1 MWRKLDIDSKDAKV
15 DKLVN
20 TNAISQPRK
29 FYSCGGLD
37 ANILHTVS
45 EGKVFGGELL
55 AAAREY
61 NIIQLLIINIC
72 IVTAWLH
79 S

>member
-1 MWRKLDIDSKDAKV
+1 MQFHNPANSTA
-15 DKLVN
+15 
-20 TNAISQPRK
+20 AE
-29 FYSCGGLD
+29 GGLD

-72 IVTAWLH
+72 IVTA
-79 S
+79 